1 MLNNQKKPASQVY
14 IKCYVQMND
23 LSEQFYRDGNDE
35 ATRRSASP
43 GFHAKTHPANSA
55 CRLQR
60 VFMSHQWLCPLPHP
74 LYTGYTDLN
83 GRFEYL
89 ASNKSDIANI

>member
-23 LSEQFYRDGNDE
+23 LSEQFYRDG
-35 ATRRSASP
+35 
-43 GFHAKTHPANSA
+43 
-55 CRLQR
+55 
-60 VFMSHQWLCPLPHP
+60 
-74 LYTGYTDLN
+74 YTDLN